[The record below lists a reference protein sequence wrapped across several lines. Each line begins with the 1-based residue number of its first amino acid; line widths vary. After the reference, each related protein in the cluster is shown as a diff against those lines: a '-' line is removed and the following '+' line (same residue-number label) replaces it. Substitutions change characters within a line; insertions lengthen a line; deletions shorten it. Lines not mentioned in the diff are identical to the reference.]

1 MMEEIPALDNN
12 KKQMQGLQLS
22 VIVPAYNVSEYLKK
36 CVESLLNQDL
46 SKYEYEII
54 VINAGSTDD
63 TEKVALELSRKYSQI
78 HVYTKKNEGLSLTRN
93 YGIER
98 AVGRYIMFVDADD
111 YVLENGY
118 GHICS
123 EMDANHLDILALNYN
138 YVDDYGKGCRNPY
151 FRRMAKNK
159 SAVLS
164 GRDYIL
170 TNFFA
175 PMVWANVYRKD
186 WLISNDLYMLPIGHE
201 DEEFTPRA
209 IYLSRRIKFIPLA
222 FYQYVQHKNSY
233 MGRYRESNFFD
244 MIKAMESL
252 NKFKKSIHIS
262 SDKKIKDFFDNR
274 IGKMC
279 LMIFKRSIREGY
291 PIQKKLLDAMQG
303 AGLLPLRMKPLSFYS
318 CFFNWNP
325 MLFARYYSLL
335 KKRRCRI

>member
-1 MMEEIPALDNN
+1 
-12 KKQMQGLQLS
+12 
-22 VIVPAYNVSEYLKK
+22 
-36 CVESLLNQDL
+36 
-46 SKYEYEII
+46 
-54 VINAGSTDD
+54 
-63 TEKVALELSRKYSQI
+63 
-78 HVYTKKNEGLSLTRN
+78 
-93 YGIER
+93 
-98 AVGRYIMFVDADD
+98 
-111 YVLENGY
+111 
-118 GHICS
+118 
-123 EMDANHLDILALNYN
+123 
-138 YVDDYGKGCRNPY
+138 
-151 FRRMAKNK
+151 
-159 SAVLS
+159 
-164 GRDYIL
+164 
-170 TNFFA
+170 
-175 PMVWANVYRKD
+175 
-186 WLISNDLYMLPIGHE
+186 MLPIGHE

>member
-1 MMEEIPALDNN
+1 MGGIPALDSNE
-12 KKQMQGLQLS
+12 KQIQGLQLS

-36 CVESLLNQDL
+36 CVESLLSQDL
-46 SKYEYEII
+46 SEYEYEII
-54 VINAGSTDD
+54 IVNDGSTDD
-63 TEKVALELSRKYSQI
+63 TEKIALELSRKYSQI

-93 YGIER
+93 YGIKR

-111 YVLENGY
+111 YVLKDCYGY
-118 GHICS
+118 ICR
-123 EMDANHLDILALNYN
+123 EMDINHLDILALNYN

-170 TNFFA
+170 ANFFA

-186 WLISNDLYMLPIGHE
+186 WLVSNDLYMLPIGHE

-222 FYQYVQHKNSY
+222 FYQYVQHENSY

-252 NKFKKSIHIS
+252 DKFKKDIRIS

-291 PIQKKLLDAMQG
+291 PIQKKLLHAMQD
-303 AGLLPLRMKPLSFYS
+303 AGLLPLRIKPPSFYS

-325 MLFARYYSLL
+325 MLFVRYYSLL
-335 KKRRCRI
+335 KKRRYKV